1 MTQSLNC
8 PNCGAQISVGKH
20 GPGSVCSFCGSALG
34 EVLPPE
40 MKSDNPNEL
49 GYSPDPAPIYSAKQE
64 PEPEEP
70 KETKETIVIDGK
82 PVEIPP
88 DVIPNVLQTG
98 RTISRYVIL
107 VIAAITLICALCLI
121 TGIFRK

>member
-1 MTQSLNC
+1 
-8 PNCGAQISVGKH
+8 
-20 GPGSVCSFCGSALG
+20 
-34 EVLPPE
+34 

-49 GYSPDPAPIYSAKQE
+49 GYLPDPAPKYSAKQE